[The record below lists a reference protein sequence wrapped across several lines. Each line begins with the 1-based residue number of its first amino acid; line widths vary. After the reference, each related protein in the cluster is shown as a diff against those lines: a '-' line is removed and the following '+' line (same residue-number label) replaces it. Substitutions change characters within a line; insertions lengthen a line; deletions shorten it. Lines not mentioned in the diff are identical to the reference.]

1 MMAELK
7 KYKLG
12 EIAEI
17 YNGSTPSTF
26 DSSNYDGDIIWAT
39 PKDLSDQNS
48 KYFSQGARNITQKGF
63 DSCSTQI
70 IPANNILMSSRAP
83 IGLFAINTV
92 DCCTNQGFKNIV
104 LDKSIA
110 DVDFMYYF
118 LKYHVKEIEAL
129 GSGTT
134 FREVSKTA
142 FEKYEISIPALPI
155 QQKISAILSN
165 IDRKISVNR
174 EINRNLEELA
184 KQIYNYWFVQFDFP
198 NEDGKP
204 YKTSGG
210 KMVWNELLKRDIP
223 EGWEVGKIGDFV
235 EIITKGTS
243 PSTVGFEFTKT
254 GVNFIKVEC
263 IENGNILTDN
273 LMHISEE
280 ANIALKRS
288 QLQEND
294 ILVTIAGR
302 LGSSAVVSKTILPAN
317 TNQAVGIIRLK
328 KNFKFLANYLYE
340 QIISE
345 DVQKHLQG
353 ANAQSIQK
361 NLSLPNLAD
370 ITFAYD
376 KELKILSVFNEKIL
390 SIFNNQLSIGAE
402 IDKLISLR
410 DTLLPLLMNGQVTLN
425 SCLSHD

>member
-1 MMAELK
+1 M
-7 KYKLG
+7 
-12 EIAEI
+12 
-17 YNGSTPSTF
+17 
-26 DSSNYDGDIIWAT
+26 
-39 PKDLSDQNS
+39 
-48 KYFSQGARNITQKGF
+48 
-63 DSCSTQI
+63 
-70 IPANNILMSSRAP
+70 
-83 IGLFAINTV
+83 
-92 DCCTNQGFKNIV
+92 
-104 LDKSIA
+104 
-110 DVDFMYYF
+110 
-118 LKYHVKEIEAL
+118 
-129 GSGTT
+129 
-134 FREVSKTA
+134 
-142 FEKYEISIPALPI
+142 
-155 QQKISAILSN
+155 
-165 IDRKISVNR
+165 
-174 EINRNLEELA
+174 
-184 KQIYNYWFVQFDFP
+184 QFDFP